1 MKELHGRVAVITGA
15 GTGMGRSMALS
26 LAQAGV
32 DLVVSDIE
40 LEMAEQV
47 RDEAI
52 ALGREAIA
60 TRTDVSRLEEVQA
73 LADIAYDRFGKVDIL
88 INNAGVTLRPFRA
101 VWDTSYEDFKWVIG
115 VNIWGVIHGVHAFV
129 PRMRQQQGDKHI
141 VNVSSMSTLAK
152 VPGHSTYVLTKA
164 AVNGF
169 SDVIREELAADGIGV
184 TILYPGYVKT
194 RIATSERLRPEQDR
208 SDARDIPAYDSYL
221 KIEKEEAL
229 TSPVRIQ
236 DAGAMQVGIDADEV
250 GPMVVRAIRENRPYC
265 LTHAAPDVPMQAQ
278 FDELVSSYVP

>member
-73 LADIAYDRFGKVDIL
+73 LAGIAYDRFGKVDIL

-250 GPMVVRAIRENRPYC
+250 GPMVVRAIQENRPYC

>member
-1 MKELHGRVAVITGA
+1 MKELNGRVAVITGA

-26 LAQAGV
+26 LAAAGV

-40 LEMAEQV
+40 AEVAEQV

-52 ALGREAIA
+52 ALGRQAIA
-60 TRTDVSRLEEVQA
+60 MRTDVSRLEEVEA
-73 LADIAYDRFGKVDIL
+73 LADAAYERFGKVDIL

-101 VWDTSYEDFKWVIG
+101 VWDTSYEDFKWVVG
-115 VNIWGVIHGVHAFV
+115 VNIWGVIHGVHVFV
-129 PRMRQQQGDKHI
+129 PRMRQQTGEKHI

-169 SDVIREELAADGIGV
+169 SDVIREELAPYGFGV

-194 RIATSERLRPEQDR
+194 RIATSERLRPEQER
-208 SDARDIPAYDSYL
+208 SDLRNIPAYDSYL
-221 KIEKEEAL
+221 KLEGEEPL

-236 DAGAMQVGIDADEV
+236 DAGAMQVGIEADEV
-250 GPMVVRAIRENRPYC
+250 GPMVVRAIQENRPYC
-265 LTHAAPDVPMQAQ
+265 LTHAAPDVPMKEQYE
-278 FDELVSSYVP
+278 ELLNSYFP

>member
-1 MKELHGRVAVITGA
+1 MKDLEGRVAVITGA

-26 LAQAGV
+26 LAAAGV

-40 LEMAEQV
+40 LQMAEQV

-52 ALGREAIA
+52 QLGRQAIA
-60 TRTDVSRLEEVQA
+60 VRTDVASLAEVEA
-73 LADIAYDRFGKVDIL
+73 LAETAYDRFGKVDIL

-101 VWDTSYEDFKWVIG
+101 VWDTSYEDFQWVIG
-115 VNIWGVIHGVHAFV
+115 VNIWGVIHGVHVFV
-129 PRMRQQQGDKHI
+129 PRMRQQPGEKHI

-169 SDVIREELAADGIGV
+169 SDVIREELAADGFGV

-194 RIATSERLRPEQDR
+194 RIATSERLRPEQER
-208 SDARDIPAYDSYL
+208 SDGRDVPSYDSYA
-221 KIEKEEAL
+221 KTAGNEPHAG
-229 TSPVRIQ
+229 PVRIQ
-236 DAGAMQVGIDADEV
+236 DAGAMQIGIEANEV

-265 LTHAAPDVPMQAQ
+265 LTHPAPDVPMKAQ
-278 FDELVSSYVP
+278 YDELLSSYVD

>member
-250 GPMVVRAIRENRPYC
+250 GPMVVRAIQENRPYC

>member
-1 MKELHGRVAVITGA
+1 ML
-15 GTGMGRSMALS
+15 
-26 LAQAGV
+26 
-32 DLVVSDIE
+32 
-40 LEMAEQV
+40 
-47 RDEAI
+47 
-52 ALGREAIA
+52 
-60 TRTDVSRLEEVQA
+60 
-73 LADIAYDRFGKVDIL
+73 
-88 INNAGVTLRPFRA
+88 
-101 VWDTSYEDFKWVIG
+101 
-115 VNIWGVIHGVHAFV
+115 VIHGVHAFV

-221 KIEKEEAL
+221 QIEKEEAL

-250 GPMVVRAIRENRPYC
+250 GPMVVRAIQENRPYC

>member
-1 MKELHGRVAVITGA
+1 MKDLEGRVAVITGA

-26 LAQAGV
+26 LAAAGV
-32 DLVVSDIE
+32 DMVVSDIE
-40 LEMAEQV
+40 LQMAEQV

-52 ALGREAIA
+52 QLGRQAIA
-60 TRTDVSRLEEVQA
+60 VRTDVASLAEVQA
-73 LADIAYDRFGKVDIL
+73 LADAAYDRFGKVDIL

-115 VNIWGVIHGVHAFV
+115 VNIWGVIHGVHVFV
-129 PRMRQQQGDKHI
+129 PRMRQQPGDKHI

-169 SDVIREELAADGIGV
+169 SDVIREELAADGFGV

-194 RIATSERLRPEQDR
+194 RIATSERLRPEQER
-208 SDARDIPAYDSYL
+208 SDGRDVPSYDSYA
-221 KIEKEEAL
+221 KNAGDEPHA
-229 TSPVRIQ
+229 SPVRIQ
-236 DAGAMQVGIDADEV
+236 DADAMQIGIEADEV

-265 LTHAAPDVPMQAQ
+265 LTHPAPDVPMKAQ
-278 FDELVSSYVP
+278 YDELLGSYVG

>member
-1 MKELHGRVAVITGA
+1 MKELDGRVAVVTGA

-26 LAQAGV
+26 LAAAGV
-32 DLVVSDIE
+32 DLVVPDSE
-40 LEMAEQV
+40 LPMAEQV

-52 ALGREAIA
+52 QLGRQAIA
-60 TRTDVSRLEEVQA
+60 VRTDVSSLAEVEA
-73 LADIAYDRFGKVDIL
+73 LADAAYDRFGKVDIL

-115 VNIWGVIHGVHAFV
+115 VNIWGVIHGVHVFV
-129 PRMRQQQGDKHI
+129 PRMRQQAGEKHI

-169 SDVIREELAADGIGV
+169 SDVIREELAADGFGV

-194 RIATSERLRPEQDR
+194 RIATSERLRPEQER
-208 SDARDIPAYDSYL
+208 SDGRDIPTYDSYL
-221 KIEKEEAL
+221 KVQDEEPL
-229 TSPVRIQ
+229 SSPVRIQ
-236 DAGAMQVGIDADEV
+236 DAGAMQIGIEADEV

-265 LTHAAPDVPMQAQ
+265 LTHAAPDVPMKAQ
-278 FDELVSSYVP
+278 YEELLGSYVG

>member
-1 MKELHGRVAVITGA
+1 MKELNGRVAVITGA

-26 LAQAGV
+26 LAAAGV

-40 LEMAEQV
+40 LQMAEQV
-47 RDEAI
+47 RDESI
-52 ALGREAIA
+52 GLGRQVIA
-60 TRTDVSRLEEVQA
+60 VRTDVSSLDEVEA
-73 LADIAYDRFGKVDIL
+73 LADAAYARFGKVDIL

-115 VNIWGVIHGVHAFV
+115 VNIWGVIHGVHVFV
-129 PRMRQQQGDKHI
+129 PRMRQQTGEKHI

-169 SDVIREELAADGIGV
+169 SDVIREELAADGFGV

-194 RIATSERLRPEQDR
+194 RIATSERLRPEQER

-221 KIEKEEAL
+221 KLQDDEPIS
-229 TSPVRIQ
+229 SPVRIQ
-236 DAGAMQVGIDADEV
+236 DAGAMQVGIEADEV
-250 GPMVVRAIRENRPYC
+250 GPMVVRAIQENRPYC
-265 LTHAAPDVPMQAQ
+265 LTHAAPDVPMKAQ
-278 FDELVSSYVP
+278 YDELLSSYIA

>member
-1 MKELHGRVAVITGA
+1 MKDLEGRVAVITGA

-26 LAQAGV
+26 LAAAGV

-40 LEMAEQV
+40 LQMAEQV

-52 ALGREAIA
+52 QLGRQAIA
-60 TRTDVSRLEEVQA
+60 VRTDVASLAEVEA
-73 LADIAYDRFGKVDIL
+73 LAETAYDRFGKVDIL

-101 VWDTSYEDFKWVIG
+101 VWDTSYEDFQWVIG
-115 VNIWGVIHGVHAFV
+115 VNIWGVIHGVHVFV
-129 PRMRQQQGDKHI
+129 PRMRQQPGEKHI

-169 SDVIREELAADGIGV
+169 SDVIREELAADGFGV

-194 RIATSERLRPEQDR
+194 WIATSERLRPEQER
-208 SDARDIPAYDSYL
+208 SDGRDVPSYDSYA
-221 KIEKEEAL
+221 KTAGNEPHAG
-229 TSPVRIQ
+229 PVRIQ
-236 DAGAMQVGIDADEV
+236 DAGAMQIGIEANEV

-265 LTHAAPDVPMQAQ
+265 LTHPAPDVPMKAQ
-278 FDELVSSYVP
+278 YDELLSSYVD